1 MYIWNVKA
9 LAQDLKAGQVSQK
22 EKMKYF
28 LVTIIVQML
37 MTSMPAQPSLQY
49 GDFIRTV
56 IFIII
61 TAIGIV
67 VCYKANSRG
76 DDKEFVERIICL
88 SLPIGVRI
96 SLLLFIGLI
105 LDIIIATVLQFGPQ
119 ALEVSIFIVSIIV
132 LIITL
137 TWMRSYI
144 IDVSGA
150 GENSPGIHVSQ

>member
-119 ALEVSIFIVSIIV
+119 AVEVSIFIVSIIV

>member
-56 IFIII
+56 IFSII

-76 DDKEFVERIICL
+76 DDKEFVERFICL